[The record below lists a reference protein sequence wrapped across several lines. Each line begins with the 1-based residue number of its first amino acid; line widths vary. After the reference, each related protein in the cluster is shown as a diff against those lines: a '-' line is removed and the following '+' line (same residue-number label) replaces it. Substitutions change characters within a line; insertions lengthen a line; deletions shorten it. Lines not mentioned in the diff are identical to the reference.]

1 MLRPLRRALLLALAG
16 LLVLAS
22 SAAAECAWVLWEI
35 SSPTGTNR
43 DWSYDKID
51 AEATNNACKQ
61 RAEVAIGRRTVQG
74 RVHGW
79 TVTRGEANR
88 RHPVCYGSARRT
100 DSQDA
105 FVVFEGRR
113 SAIVGVPPHAVP
125 NFAKS
130 LIVVARRGFSDAARR
145 WIVSRG

>member
-1 MLRPLRRALLLALAG
+1 MLRALLPSMAIV
-16 LLVLAS
+16 LLFAS

-35 SSPTGTNR
+35 SSPSGTSR

-88 RHPVCYGSARRT
+88 LEFTKP
-100 DSQDA
+100 DA
-105 FVVFEGRR
+105 SEHFFADFQCWPDTVDPRGAKGGGR
-113 SAIVGVPPHAVP
+113 
-125 NFAKS
+125 
-130 LIVVARRGFSDAARR
+130 
-145 WIVSRG
+145 